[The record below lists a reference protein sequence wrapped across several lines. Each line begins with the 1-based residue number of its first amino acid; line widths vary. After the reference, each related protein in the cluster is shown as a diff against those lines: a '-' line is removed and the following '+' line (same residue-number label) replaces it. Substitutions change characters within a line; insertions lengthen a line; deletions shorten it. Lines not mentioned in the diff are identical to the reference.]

1 MLFITNYL
9 APFALNLL
17 ATSMIYVG
25 ILFISSQFLPSLFEN
40 IYSNTNALVRTVIA
54 TITLIAPSN
63 MIIGFVYKNFP
74 ASVAG
79 ITNIIAV
86 VLILTIIAILI
97 DNIKIS
103 TTIIISLIL
112 AIAACSFLLYNLSK

>member
-9 APFALNLL
+9 PPFALNLL

-40 IYSNTNALVRTVIA
+40 IYSNTNAIVRTIIA

-79 ITNIIAV
+79 ITNIISV

-103 TTIIISLIL
+103 TTIIVSLIL